1 VYVPPPQLEFN
12 NPDQQEWL
20 REEASEVADKGNLVF
35 AEVFN
40 TLRDIGEKISNSRSF
55 YASGKVPEARRR
67 IVEFETLLQ
76 KEKAEFEVTLR
87 SLS

>member
-1 VYVPPPQLEFN
+1 M
-12 NPDQQEWL
+12 
-20 REEASEVADKGNLVF
+20 
-35 AEVFN
+35 FN

-76 KEKAEFEVTLR
+76 KEKAEFEVTLH
-87 SLS
+87 SLSLIDENVCDYFG